1 MNFPIFGILLLQLI
15 ASSYVD
21 FGTNS
26 SVFYRIG
33 ISGNDIHNGGILGAL
48 QFLGGNRITLC
59 LSNFSGNLSSM
70 SLDTKIEIFGV
81 RPDQTMEIWSQEE
94 NMGENLIQRMEW
106 YGTDPRTALSDR
118 VKIGIK
124 AAESLFQR

>member
-1 MNFPIFGILLLQLI
+1 MSFEKII
-15 ASSYVD
+15 D
-21 FGTNS
+21 FRKETVGKLWYGGVT
-26 SVFYRIG
+26 
-33 ISGNDIHNGGILGAL
+33 IS
-48 QFLGGNRITLC
+48 
-59 LSNFSGNLSSM
+59 
-70 SLDTKIEIFGV
+70 DTKIEIFGV